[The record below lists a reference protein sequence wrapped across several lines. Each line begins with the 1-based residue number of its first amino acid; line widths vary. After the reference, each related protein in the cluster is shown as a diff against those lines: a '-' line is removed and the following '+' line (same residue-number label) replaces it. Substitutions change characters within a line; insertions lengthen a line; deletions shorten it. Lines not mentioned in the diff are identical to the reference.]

1 LDDPLVAEA
10 GEVAEAPEEDEVYVS
25 DVDTGGGDIGTFIE
39 WQNQRDC
46 WMLAEDVDSFVLID
60 NYR

>member
-1 LDDPLVAEA
+1 
-10 GEVAEAPEEDEVYVS
+10 VAEAPEEDDVYVS

-39 WQNQRDC
+39 WQNQRNC

-60 NYR
+60 NHR